1 MAKLND
7 KFLDLYSIKLR
18 SLYIMPNWLLNTLA
32 TIGTLLLSLTVTL
45 IFNKAVGIPKEIR
58 KQKKAEADAQKA
70 KEEEERLWKEQ
81 HDKNDQCRDAKIAAL
96 QTAVDA
102 LPGYRAQSLQIQTQL
117 QSTDKEI
124 LNALTDIKD
133 SMLTNRDILNER
145 LDRLEDREKNAIRA
159 KLIDEYRLF
168 TDSTKNPMLAW
179 SEMEHHAF
187 FALVS
192 DYEALHGNDYIHNTV
207 LPAMNALRVIK
218 MSDRVALS
226 ELMSSRKL

>member
-1 MAKLND
+1 M
-7 KFLDLYSIKLR
+7 
-18 SLYIMPNWLLNTLA
+18 
-32 TIGTLLLSLTVTL
+32 
-45 IFNKAVGIPKEIR
+45 
-58 KQKKAEADAQKA
+58 
-70 KEEEERLWKEQ
+70 
-81 HDKNDQCRDAKIAAL
+81 
-96 QTAVDA
+96 
-102 LPGYRAQSLQIQTQL
+102 
-117 QSTDKEI
+117 
-124 LNALTDIKD
+124 
-133 SMLTNRDILNER
+133 
-145 LDRLEDREKNAIRA
+145 DRLEDREKNAIRA

>member
-1 MAKLND
+1 
-7 KFLDLYSIKLR
+7 
-18 SLYIMPNWLLNTLA
+18 MPNWLLNALA

-81 HDKNDQCRDAKIAAL
+81 HEQADTCRDAKIAAL
-96 QTAVDA
+96 QAAIDA

-133 SMLTNRDILNER
+133 SMLTNREILNNR

-168 TDSTKNPMLAW
+168 TDEAKNPMLAW

-187 FALVS
+187 FALVK
-192 DYEALHGNDYIHNTV
+192 DYEDLHGNDYVHNTV
-207 LPAMNALRVIK
+207 LPAMNELRVIK
-218 MSDRVALS
+218 MSDRVALL
-226 ELMSSRKL
+226 ELMNSRRL